1 MVSDS
6 QTLPSVELRIVNPA
20 EWIPRVC
27 DLLAENWAET
37 GYDFPFDPDVDNY
50 QRLYERGIVFAV
62 GAFDGESVA
71 GYCAVTVVP
80 HPHNPAVLVAGND
93 ALFVAPAYRN
103 GLTAVRLMQ
112 ASEAEAKRRGA
123 SRFTWHCRA
132 GTPLIATLERR
143 GYKLADQLVMK
154 EI

>member
-1 MVSDS
+1 MRIQAPSSPQLSGCQELATVRNTRSGCGIMMVAR
-6 QTLPSVELRIVNPA
+6 PSALVTAV
-20 EWIPRVC
+20 IPS
-27 DLLAENWAET
+27 
-37 GYDFPFDPDVDNY
+37 
-50 QRLYERGIVFAV
+50 
-62 GAFDGESVA
+62 GEPLGLA

-112 ASEAEAKRRGA
+112 ESEAEAKRRGA